1 MLALRSW
8 SVLSPING
16 YVLNGLLKAV
26 GTESPVLSATSS
38 SWWPNV
44 LMVGAMNLSLG
55 LGGKKGT
62 RDVSDCIS

>member
-8 SVLSPING
+8 FVLSPING

-26 GTESPVLSATSS
+26 GMESPVLSATNS

-44 LMVGAMNLSLG
+44 LMAGALSLSLG
-55 LGGKKGT
+55 VGGKKRT
-62 RDVSDCIS
+62 RDASDCIS